1 MNGRKPPQRRFGAR
15 DQRTEQPEVV
25 PGLAARLVAASAVAD
40 VMSGANAL
48 DDRFAPDGSLSKAV
62 DLDPRDKALA
72 RSIAT
77 VSLRRL
83 GTIRSALGK
92 LLENGMPRKAG
103 ALEWILVTGAAQLLF
118 LDVPDHAAVDLAV
131 RAVRRDPKT
140 AAFAALT
147 NAVLRNVARRAEELR
162 INDDV
167 FVDTPPWLAT
177 RWRKTYGEETARA
190 IAAAHQMEPT
200 LDITVRDDE
209 AGWAEKLGGKI
220 LPTGS
225 IRIAS
230 HQPVIELPGFDE
242 GQWWVQD
249 VSAAIPARLLH
260 VRPGERIADLCAA
273 PGGKAAQLATAGAQ
287 VVALDRSAERL
298 KRLSANLARLGLDA
312 EMQVGDATSYSGGP
326 FDAVLLDAPCSS
338 TGTIRRHPDVAW
350 SKKTTDLSA
359 LATVQSRMLDRATR
373 LLVPGGRLVYCVCSL
388 EPEEGE
394 QQIAALLRRNPD
406 VERSPIMA
414 GEAGVLAEWINAA
427 GELRTLP
434 SHLPDADPRAAG
446 MDGFFAARLR
456 RRG

>member
-1 MNGRKPPQRRFGAR
+1 MNTRKPPQRRFGSKDPR
-15 DQRTEQPEVV
+15 VEQPEVV
-25 PGLAARLVAASAVAD
+25 PGLAARLVASSALAD

-48 DDRFAPDGSLSKAV
+48 DDRFAPDGALSKAV
-62 DLDPRDKALA
+62 DLDARDKALA

-92 LLENGMPRKAG
+92 LLENGMPKKAG
-103 ALEWILVTGAAQLLF
+103 ALEWILVTGAAQILF
-118 LDVPDHAAVDLAV
+118 LDAPDHAAVDLAV
-131 RAVRRDPKT
+131 RSVRRDPKT

-147 NAVLRNVARRAEELR
+147 NAVLRNLARRVEEFR
-162 INDDV
+162 DNDDP
-167 FVDTPPWLAT
+167 FIDTPPWLAT
-177 RWRKTYGEETARA
+177 RWRRTYGEEAARA
-190 IAAAHQMEPT
+190 IAAAHQTEPT
-200 LDITVRDDE
+200 LDITARDDVP
-209 AGWAEKLGGKI
+209 GWADKLGGKV
-220 LPTGS
+220 LSTGS
-225 IRIAS
+225 IRISS
-230 HQPVIELPGFDE
+230 HAPVTELPGFDE

-260 VRPGERIADLCAA
+260 ARSGERIVDLCAA
-273 PGGKAAQLATAGAQ
+273 PGGKAAQLAAAGAQ

-312 EMQVGDATSYSGGP
+312 EMQVGDATTYGGGP

-350 SKKTTDLSA
+350 SKKTTDLTA
-359 LATVQSRMLDRATR
+359 LSSMQSKMLDRATR

-406 VERSPIMA
+406 VERWPI
-414 GEAGVLAEWINAA
+414 EAGVQPEWINPA

-434 SHLPDADPRAAG
+434 SHLPDPDPRSAG